1 MCSKAGAFMEN
12 FEREGLSEAHLQELS
27 RVDVDKIE
35 ADIRE
40 AEIERDRILRP
51 ADAAYE
57 LECNKIREEHQTRL
71 RAAEKA
77 YDAAVTA
84 EKDEKQ
90 RLKDEYAE
98 AEKKNIKNSENREK
112 TTSRRSARLNGPP
125 TTRISRLMPRRS
137 STTPKSSPRSKR

>member
-1 MCSKAGAFMEN
+1 MEN

-57 LECNKIREEHQTRL
+57 LECNKIREDYQTRL
-71 RAAEKA
+71 RAAEKRHA
-77 YDAAVTA
+77 RINA
-84 EKDEKQ
+84 
-90 RLKDEYAE
+90 RLVRRDRRRRA
-98 AEKKNIKNSENREK
+98 RPLPGR
-112 TTSRRSARLNGPP
+112 SRRGGRAVF
-125 TTRISRLMPRRS
+125 
-137 STTPKSSPRSKR
+137 